1 LARELCGAILIKMEK
16 KLKKDETEGIF
27 AIITILLLL
36 FTAMLNPLISA
47 GLAIGLLIVFAIYKF
62 LKK

>member
-1 LARELCGAILIKMEK
+1 MK
-16 KLKKDETEGIF
+16 KTKNKEEGIF
-27 AIITILLLL
+27 AIAVTLLLL
-36 FTAMLNPLISA
+36 FTAMLNPLVSA